1 MLIVSRVC
9 AEFHD
14 DEGNILFTVQP
25 NMRGQMTEAPDAI
38 RNTLLFQ
45 LLVNEG
51 SLKAVEDVADRKRLE
66 NEPMQGVDAEGKSK
80 TDAAIAKAAGKT
92 AKSAKSSKG
101 SAASEATAP
110 AEPAEGIQLTMEP
123 LAETRAGDK

>member
-25 NMRGQMTEAPDAI
+25 NMRGIMTEAPDAI
-38 RNTLLFQ
+38 RNTLLFRM
-45 LLVNEG
+45 LVNEG
-51 SLKAVEDVADRKRLE
+51 SLKAVEDIADRKRLE
-66 NEPMQGVDAEGKSK
+66 NDPMQGVDAEGKSK

-92 AKSAKSSKG
+92 AKPGK
-101 SAASEATAP
+101 P
-110 AEPAEGIQLTMEP
+110 ARGTPADENQLTMDE
-123 LAETRAGDK
+123 AVSGE